1 MGKGTHKS
9 KYKVARDKAEKFYF
23 KKWRNKEKIAPA
35 FSEVVYI
42 SRAGW
47 DHIVFQKKRSKAEQ
61 LRRLEALPLAKKLLE
76 TATTYQEHRSKSD
89 THYFAIVGFIERQR
103 IKVVVRSKGKSGKKF
118 LYSVI
123 VLR

>member
-1 MGKGTHKS
+1 VGKGKHKS
-9 KYKVARDKAEKFYF
+9 KYKILRDKTENFYF
-23 KKWRNKEKIAPA
+23 KKWRGKEKIAPA
-35 FSEVVYI
+35 FGEIVYI

-61 LRRLEALPLAKKLLE
+61 ARRLKAIPLAKILLE
-76 TATTYQEHRSKSD
+76 TSTTYQEYRTQKG
-89 THYFAIVGFIERQR
+89 TEYFALVGFVQNLR
-103 IKVVVRSKGKSGKKF
+103 IKIVVRSKGKKGKKF

>member
-1 MGKGTHKS
+1 MGKGKHKS
-9 KYKVARDKAEKFYF
+9 KYKKARDIAEIFYF
-23 KKWRNKEKIAPA
+23 RKWRGKEKIAPA
-35 FSEVVYI
+35 FSETVYV

-61 LRRLEALPLAKKLLE
+61 LRRLKVLPLAKKLLE
-76 TATTYQEHRSKSD
+76 TSTTFQEHRSSGE
-89 THYFAIVGFIERQR
+89 TNYFALVGYIEKQR

>member
-1 MGKGTHKS
+1 VGKGKHKS
-9 KYKVARDKAEKFYF
+9 KYKKARDKAENFYF
-23 KKWRNKEKIAPA
+23 KKWRGKEKIAPA
-35 FSEVVYI
+35 FEEIVYV

-61 LRRLEALPLAKKLLE
+61 LRRLEALPLAQKLLE
-76 TATTYQEHRSKSD
+76 TATTYQEHRSKGDS
-89 THYFAIVGFIERQR
+89 HYFALVGFIQSQR
-103 IKVVVRSKGKSGKKF
+103 IKVVVRSKGKKSNKY

>member
-1 MGKGTHKS
+1 MGKGKHKS
-9 KYKVARDKAEKFYF
+9 KYKTARDKAESFYF
-23 KKWRNKEKIAPA
+23 KKWRGKEKTAPA
-35 FSEVVYI
+35 FGEIVFV

-61 LRRLEALPLAKKLLE
+61 LRRLEALPSAKKLLE
-76 TATTYQEHRSKSD
+76 TSTTYQEHRNKGGAD
-89 THYFAIVGFIERQR
+89 YFAIVGFIERQR
-103 IKVVVRSKGKSGKKF
+103 IKIVVRSKARSSKKF